1 MAFGFLVLEAEKLT
15 VMNKQRRSRY
25 EPQDDKA
32 FLPPEGGQH
41 VSTSGDVTERYAL
54 QKKAYRLNPALEIS
68 PLDLGHR
75 TPMYQLLL
83 GERRY
88 QINEPMLKVL
98 EFLRT
103 PRLFAQIEEKIRDEN
118 LHLPSG
124 KPLADLVEDYLL
136 KNRIIIRQGEEGH
149 FSPPEGEKRKKDSQG
164 FLTLRIPLFSPETL
178 QPITDRLKWMY
189 SQSLA
194 VPCVLFSVA
203 VHTAFFLIYGLPS
216 RTAVA
221 SLSAGR
227 WTAFVALA
235 YLGVLIHELGHASA
249 CRRFGVRHG
258 DIGIGF
264 YIIYPV
270 FYTNVT
276 NCWSL
281 SRWQRATVD
290 IGGIFFQMIFSSL
303 CCMAWVWSHSDILA
317 FAILSN
323 VATVV
328 VNLNPFLRFD
338 GYWLLTDLLGLSSI
352 RRSSYNCWRY
362 LWHKALRR
370 DRPESSLDIFDVKPF
385 SQAVVFVYSWISAGF
400 FLFFFEKLARIVIPY
415 LIHTISADLALLV
428 GYAVHHD
435 LSLLSARTLSQM
447 IFLLA
452 TCYSLLRMGFNFVK
466 RGIEFG
472 VKVRRKSRQPLR
484 ATLNHHSSGDKNHVF
499 ESRTIA

>member
-1 MAFGFLVLEAEKLT
+1 MAA
-15 VMNKQRRSRY
+15 MNNQSSSQY
-25 EPQDDKA
+25 AIQDGKP
-32 FLPPEGGQH
+32 FIPPAASWH
-41 VSTSGDVTERYAL
+41 VSHSGGLPESFAL
-54 QKKAYRLNPALEIS
+54 QKKVYRLNPIVEIS
-68 PLDLGHR
+68 PLDMGHR
-75 TPMYQLLL
+75 SPMYQLLL

-88 QINEPMLKVL
+88 QINEAMLKVL

-103 PRLFAQIEEKIRDEN
+103 PRLFTQIEKQIRDEN

-124 KPLADLVEDYLL
+124 KHLADLVEDYLL
-136 KNRIIIRQGEEGH
+136 KNGIIMLQGETGQ
-149 FSPPEGEKRKKDSQG
+149 FSSPEEKRKKNSEG
-164 FLTLRIPLFSPETL
+164 FLTLRIPLFSPERL
-178 QPITDRLKWMY
+178 QLVTDWLKWMY
-189 SQSLA
+189 SRSIA
-194 VPCVLFSVA
+194 VPCALFSVA
-203 VHTAFFLIYGLPS
+203 LHTIFFLMYGLPS

-258 DIGIGF
+258 DIGIGL

-276 NCWSL
+276 SCWSL

-290 IGGIFFQMIFSSL
+290 IGGMFFQMTFSSL
-303 CCMAWVWSHSDILA
+303 CCLAWFWSHSDILA

-362 LWHKALRR
+362 LWHKALRK

-400 FLFFFEKLARIVIPY
+400 FLVFFEKLARIVIPY

-428 GYAVHHD
+428 GYAAHHD
-435 LSLLSARTLSQM
+435 LSLFSARILSQM

-472 VKVRRKSRQPLR
+472 VKARRKSRQPLP
-484 ATLNHHSSGDKNHVF
+484 ATLNHHSPGDKNHVF
-499 ESRTIA
+499 EPRTIA

>member
-1 MAFGFLVLEAEKLT
+1 MAFGFLVLEGEKLT

-25 EPQDDKA
+25 EPQGDKA
-32 FLPPEGGQH
+32 LVTAEAWQHISDSGGAPE
-41 VSTSGDVTERYAL
+41 SYAL
-54 QKKAYRLNPALEIS
+54 QKKVYKLNPAVEIS
-68 PLDLGHR
+68 PLDMGHR
-75 TPMYQLLL
+75 SPMYQLLL

-88 QINEPMLKVL
+88 QINEAMLKVL
-98 EFLRT
+98 EFLQT
-103 PRLFAQIEEKIRDEN
+103 PRLFTQIEKEIRDEN

-124 KPLADLVEDYLL
+124 KQLADLVQDYLL
-136 KNRIIIRQGEEGH
+136 KNGIIILQGETGQ
-149 FSPPEGEKRKKDSQG
+149 FSSPEEKHKKNSGG
-164 FLTLRIPLFSPETL
+164 FLTLRIPLFSPERL
-178 QPITDRLKWMY
+178 QPVTDRLKWMY
-189 SQSLA
+189 SRSIA
-194 VPCVLFSVA
+194 VPCALFSVA
-203 VHTAFFLIYGLPS
+203 LHTIFFLMYGLPS

-227 WTAFVALA
+227 WAAFVALA

-258 DIGIGF
+258 DIGIGL

-276 NCWSL
+276 SCWSL
-281 SRWQRATVD
+281 SRWRRATVD
-290 IGGIFFQMIFSSL
+290 IGGIFFQMTFSSL
-303 CCMAWVWSHSDILA
+303 CCLAWLWSHSDILA

-362 LWHKALRR
+362 LWHKVLRK

-400 FLFFFEKLARIVIPY
+400 FLIFFEKLGRIVIPY
-415 LIHTISADLALLV
+415 LVHTIYADLALLA
-428 GYAVHHD
+428 GHAAHHD
-435 LSLLSARTLSQM
+435 LSLRSAQTLSQM

-452 TCYSLLRMGFNFVK
+452 T
-466 RGIEFG
+466 
-472 VKVRRKSRQPLR
+472 
-484 ATLNHHSSGDKNHVF
+484 
-499 ESRTIA
+499 

>member
-1 MAFGFLVLEAEKLT
+1 M
-15 VMNKQRRSRY
+15 VMNKQRRSHY
-25 EPQDDKA
+25 EPQGDKA
-32 FLPPEGGQH
+32 LIPAESWQHISDSGGAPE
-41 VSTSGDVTERYAL
+41 SYAL
-54 QKKAYRLNPALEIS
+54 QKKVYKLNPAVEIS
-68 PLDLGHR
+68 PLDMGHR
-75 TPMYQLLL
+75 SPMYQLLL

-88 QINEPMLKVL
+88 QINEAMLKIL

-103 PRLFAQIEEKIRDEN
+103 PQLFTQIEKEIRDEN

-124 KPLADLVEDYLL
+124 KQLADLVEDYLL
-136 KNRIIIRQGEEGH
+136 KNGIIILQGEDGN
-149 FSPPEGEKRKKDSQG
+149 FSPSAGEKLPKNSQG
-164 FLTLRIPLFSPETL
+164 FLTFRIPLFSPEKL
-178 QPITDRLKWMY
+178 QPVTDRLKWMY
-189 SQSLA
+189 SQPIA
-194 VPCVLFSVA
+194 IPCVLFSA
-203 VHTAFFLIYGLPS
+203 LVHTVFFLMYGLPS

-227 WTAFVALA
+227 WTTFVALA

-290 IGGIFFQMIFSSL
+290 IGGIFFQMTFSSL
-303 CCMAWVWSHSDILA
+303 CCLAWFWSHSDILA

-362 LWHKALRR
+362 LLHKALRKA
-370 DRPESSLDIFDVKPF
+370 RPESSLDIFDVRPF